1 MLPLALQQVLE
12 PHTGPVER
20 ITPVGGGDI
29 AQAIRLDTGRGRFLL
44 KLATGSEGASLPA
57 EAAGLE
63 ALCDMVGGTGLG
75 VPEVVTVRPPDR
87 HPGLLLLP
95 WIEQGRADHAYW
107 VRFGQALAVLHRKTP
122 AGSGGFGFSSDD
134 FIGATPQ
141 PNGWLSDWVEFF
153 RQRRLEP
160 QIQLA
165 RLRGI
170 WSRGWDGPAEKLLER
185 LGDWLPRSPPT
196 SLVHGDLW
204 SGNHLPGADGT
215 PWLIDPAVYVGH
227 REVDLAMTELFGSFD
242 RVFYEAYESA
252 WPLEPGYPERRE
264 IYNLYHLL
272 NHLNLFGAG
281 YAASLER
288 TLRRYGG

>member
-1 MLPLALQQVLE
+1 MLPLGLQQAIE
-12 PHTGPVER
+12 PHTGSIRR
-20 ITPVGGGDI
+20 ITHVGGGDI
-29 AQAIRLDTGRGRFLL
+29 AEALRLDAGRGRFLL
-44 KLATGSEGASLPA
+44 KMATGSVGASLPA

-63 ALCDMVGGTGLG
+63 ALRDAAEGTGLQ
-75 VPEVVTVRPPDR
+75 VPEVVTVRPPGR

-95 WIEQGRADHAYW
+95 WIEQGRADRAYW
-107 VRFGQALAVLHRKTP
+107 VRFGETLAALHRKTP
-122 AGSGGFGFSSDD
+122 AGAGGFGFSSDN

-141 PNGWLSDWVEFF
+141 ANGWLSDWVEFF

-160 QIQLA
+160 QIRLA
-165 RLRGI
+165 RERGH
-170 WSRGWDGPAEKLLER
+170 WSRGWDAPADKLLER
-185 LGDWLPRSPPT
+185 LEDWLPRSPPA

-227 REVDLAMTELFGSFD
+227 REVDLAMTELFGGFD
-242 RVFYEAYESA
+242 RAFYEAYESA
-252 WPLEPGYPERRE
+252 WLLEPGYPERRA

-281 YAASLER
+281 YVAGIER